1 MTKKTLKTLQILTMN
16 RRGLALLNPYP
27 NEQLPTILSTHIPH
41 FILEKNMALLKTVD
55 AKLFQSEIPYKPM
68 GKYAH
73 FLTVR
78 ITESYPLF
86 QTDSELNKAR
96 VRAGVKDKNT
106 ISRLSMFK
114 RKQSTP
120 ERLVGRELLRK
131 YEFMTA
137 EECEYNVS
145 FAMDNPDC
153 IIYGFAI
160 GDSGSE
166 KSKVV
171 VDTAFSITAFDES
184 HETFTLNAPF
194 ENGTMASKGES
205 GSKAGEVTSRINQQD
220 HIRPQVFFPSIV
232 TLKDPTE
239 ASFLYVFNN
248 ILRTRHY
255 GAQTTRTGRVRNELV
270 GVIFADGEITSNLR
284 WTQAIYDQMKA
295 NNTLKSS
302 DPLDEDDVI
311 TSAKSAIESLMND
324 EFIVHTDFIGDAF
337 IPLINEV
344 KSLTNNE
351 AGIKSILQKADIEA
365 KEYAGKHISKKKT
378 AAKTK

>member
-1 MTKKTLKTLQILTMN
+1 M
-16 RRGLALLNPYP
+16 
-27 NEQLPTILSTHIPH
+27 S
-41 FILEKNMALLKTVD
+41 FLKTVES
-55 AKLFQSEIPYKPM
+55 KFFQSEIPYKSM
-68 GKYAH
+68 GKYVH

-86 QTDSELNKAR
+86 QTDGELNKAR
-96 VRAGVKDKNT
+96 VRAGVKDKTT

-120 ERLVGRELLRK
+120 ERLVGRELLRN
-131 YEFMTA
+131 YGLMTA

-171 VDTAFSITAFDES
+171 VDTAFSITAFDQS
-184 HETFTLNAPF
+184 HETFTLNAPY
-194 ENGTMASKGES
+194 ENGTMASKGEN
-205 GSKAGEVTSRINQQD
+205 GSKPGEVTSRINQQD
-220 HIRPQVFFPSIV
+220 HISPQVFFPSIV

-255 GAQTTRTGRVRNELV
+255 GAQTTRTGRVRNELI
-270 GVIFADGEITSNLR
+270 GVVFADGEITSNLR

-295 NNTLKSS
+295 QNTINPPE
-302 DPLDEDDVI
+302 PLDEDDVI
-311 TSAKSAIESLMND
+311 TAAKSAIEALMAD

-337 IPLINEV
+337 SPLLNEV
-344 KSLTNNE
+344 KSLVGDET
-351 AGIKSILQKADIEA
+351 GIKAVLQKADAEA
-365 KEYAGKHISKKKT
+365 KNYASKHISKKKT
-378 AAKTK
+378 AAKAK

>member
-1 MTKKTLKTLQILTMN
+1 MPFLKSIDSKFFHT
-16 RRGLALLNPYP
+16 
-27 NEQLPTILSTHIPH
+27 
-41 FILEKNMALLKTVD
+41 
-55 AKLFQSEIPYKPM
+55 EIPYKPM

-78 ITESYPLF
+78 VTESYPLF
-86 QTDSELNKAR
+86 QTDGELNKAR
-96 VRAGVKDKNT
+96 VRAGINDANP
-106 ISRLSMFK
+106 ISRLTMFK

-120 ERLVGRELLRK
+120 ERLVGRELFRSYGL
-131 YEFMTA
+131 MTP
-137 EECEYNVS
+137 EDCEYNVK

-171 VDTAFSITAFDES
+171 VDTAFSITAFDGS

-194 ENGTMASKGES
+194 ENGTMASKGEA
-205 GSKAGEVTSRINQQD
+205 GSKPGEVTSRINQQD

-255 GAQTTRTGRVRNELV
+255 GAQTTRTGRLRNELI
-270 GVIFADGEITSNLR
+270 GVVFADGEITSNLR
-284 WTQAIYDQMKA
+284 WTQAIYDQMQA
-295 NNTLKSS
+295 NKTLNST
-302 DPLDEDDVI
+302 DPLNEDEVL
-311 TSAKSAIESLMND
+311 AAAIATIQTLMAE
-324 EFIVHTDFIGDAF
+324 EFIVHTDFIGSDF
-337 IPLINEV
+337 QPLLNEV
-344 KSLTNNE
+344 KQLTGQE
-351 AGIKSILQKADIEA
+351 AGMRSLLEKADAEA
-365 KEYAGKHISKKKT
+365 KTYAQKHISKKSP
-378 AAKTK
+378 AKTK

>member
-1 MTKKTLKTLQILTMN
+1 MKFLKTL
-16 RRGLALLNPYP
+16 
-27 NEQLPTILSTHIPH
+27 
-41 FILEKNMALLKTVD
+41 D
-55 AKLFQSEIPYKPM
+55 AKFFHPEFQYKPM

-78 ITESYPLF
+78 VTESYPLF
-86 QTDSELNKAR
+86 QTDGELNKAR

-120 ERLVGRELLRK
+120 ERLVGRELLRTYDFVK
-131 YEFMTA
+131 P
-137 EECEYNVS
+137 EECEYNVE
-145 FAMDNPDC
+145 FGMDNPDC

-171 VDTAFSITAFDES
+171 VDTAFSITAFDGS
-184 HETFTLNAPF
+184 HETFTLNAPY
-194 ENGTMASKGES
+194 ENGTMASKGEK
-205 GSKAGEVTSRINQQD
+205 GSKPGEVTSRINQQD

-255 GAQTTRTGRVRNELV
+255 GAQTTRTGRVRNELI
-270 GVIFADGEITSNLR
+270 GVVFADGEIVSNLR
-284 WTQAIYDQMKA
+284 WTQAIYDRMKTA
-295 NNTLKSS
+295 GTLKAP
-302 DPLDEDDVI
+302 DPLDEDDVAEA
-311 TSAKSAIESLMND
+311 AKTAVQNLMSE
-324 EFIVHTDFIGDAF
+324 EFIVHTDFIGDDF
-337 IPLINEV
+337 KPLLAEV
-344 KSLTNNE
+344 KTLTASE
-351 AGIKSILQKADIEA
+351 DGIRSILDQANKEA
-365 KEYAGKHISKKKT
+365 KAYYGVHIDKKAKAG
-378 AAKTK
+378 AK

>member
-1 MTKKTLKTLQILTMN
+1 
-16 RRGLALLNPYP
+16 
-27 NEQLPTILSTHIPH
+27 
-41 FILEKNMALLKTVD
+41 MALLKSIDSKFFHT
-55 AKLFQSEIPYKPM
+55 EIPYKPM
-68 GKYAH
+68 GKYVH

-78 ITESYPLF
+78 VTESYPLF
-86 QTDSELNKAR
+86 QTDSELNKSR
-96 VRAGVKDKNT
+96 VRAGVDKANSQT

-120 ERLVGRELLRK
+120 ERLVGRELLRTYGFVK
-131 YEFMTA
+131 P
-137 EECEYNVS
+137 EECEYNVK
-145 FAMDNPDC
+145 FGIDNPDC

-194 ENGTMASKGES
+194 ENGTMASKGE
-205 GSKAGEVTSRINQQD
+205 GDTTKGEVTSRINQQD

-255 GAQTTRTGRVRNELV
+255 GAQTTRTGKVRNELI
-270 GVIFADGEITSNLR
+270 GVVFADGEIVSNLR
-284 WTQAIYDQMKA
+284 WTQTIYDQMKA
-295 NNTLKSS
+295 DGTLKAP
-302 DPLDEDDVI
+302 DPLDEDDV
-311 TSAKSAIESLMND
+311 SQAAKAAIEKLMGE
-324 EFIVHTDFIGDAF
+324 EFIVHTDLIGDDVQS
-337 IPLINEV
+337 LIAEV
-344 KSLTNNE
+344 KSLTASE
-351 AGIKSILQKADIEA
+351 DGIRSILAQADKEA
-365 KEYAGKHISKKKT
+365 KAYAEKHIGKKK
-378 AAKTK
+378 AAGARS

>member
-1 MTKKTLKTLQILTMN
+1 MT
-16 RRGLALLNPYP
+16 
-27 NEQLPTILSTHIPH
+27 
-41 FILEKNMALLKTVD
+41 LLKSIDSKFFHT
-55 AKLFQSEIPYKPM
+55 EIPYKPM
-68 GKYAH
+68 GKYVH

-78 ITESYPLF
+78 VTESYPLF
-86 QTDSELNKAR
+86 QTDGELNKSR
-96 VRAGVKDKNT
+96 VRAGVDKSNSQT

-120 ERLVGRELLRK
+120 ERLVGRELLRTYGLVK
-131 YEFMTA
+131 P
-137 EECEYNVS
+137 EECEYNVE
-145 FAMDNPDC
+145 FGMDNPDC

-184 HETFTLNAPF
+184 HETFTLNAPY
-194 ENGTMASKGES
+194 ENGTMASKGEK
-205 GSKAGEVTSRINQQD
+205 GSKPGEVTSRINQQD

-255 GAQTTRTGRVRNELV
+255 GAQTTRTGRVRNELI
-270 GVIFADGEITSNLR
+270 GVVFADGEIVSNLR

-295 NNTLKSS
+295 ADTLKAP
-302 DPLDEDDVI
+302 DPLDEGEVSEAAE
-311 TSAKSAIESLMND
+311 TAIKALMSE
-324 EFIVHTDFIGDAF
+324 EFIVHTDFIGEDF
-337 IPLINEV
+337 QPLLTEV
-344 KSLTNNE
+344 KSITASE
-351 AGIKSILQKADIEA
+351 EGMRSILNQADQEA
-365 KEYAGKHISKKKT
+365 KAYADKHIGKKKT
-378 AAKTK
+378 ASARS

>member
-1 MTKKTLKTLQILTMN
+1 M
-16 RRGLALLNPYP
+16 
-27 NEQLPTILSTHIPH
+27 S
-41 FILEKNMALLKTVD
+41 LLKTVNT
-55 AKLFQSEIPYKPM
+55 KFFQSEVPYKPM
-68 GKYAH
+68 GKYVH
-73 FLTVR
+73 FLTIR

-86 QTDSELNKAR
+86 QTDGELNKAR
-96 VRAGVKDKNT
+96 VRAGVKDKTT

-120 ERLVGRELLRK
+120 ERLVGRELLRN
-131 YEFMTA
+131 YGLMTA
-137 EECEYNVS
+137 QECEYNVN

-184 HETFTLNAPF
+184 HETFTLNAPY
-194 ENGTMASKGES
+194 ENGTMASKGED
-205 GSKAGEVTSRINQQD
+205 GSKPGEVTSRINQQD

-255 GAQTTRTGRVRNELV
+255 GAQTTRTGRVRNELI

-284 WTQAIYDQMKA
+284 WTQAIYDQMQSSK
-295 NNTLKSS
+295 TIKSP

-311 TSAKSAIESLMND
+311 TAAKTAIEALMAD
-324 EFIVHTDFIGDAF
+324 EFIVHTDFIGETFA
-337 IPLINEV
+337 PLLNEI
-344 KSLTNNE
+344 KTLTGSE
-351 AGIKSILQKADIEA
+351 AGMKSILEKADAEA
-365 KEYAGKHISKKKT
+365 KEYAKKHISKKKT
-378 AAKTK
+378 AAKAG

>member
-1 MTKKTLKTLQILTMN
+1 M
-16 RRGLALLNPYP
+16 
-27 NEQLPTILSTHIPH
+27 S
-41 FILEKNMALLKTVD
+41 FLKTVP
-55 AKLFQSEIPYKPM
+55 AKLFKTEIPYKPM

-73 FLTVR
+73 FLTIR

-86 QTDSELNKAR
+86 QTDGELNKAR
-96 VRAGVKDKNT
+96 VRAGVKDKAT

-120 ERLVGRELLRK
+120 ERLVGRELLRN
-131 YEFMTA
+131 YGLMTA

-184 HETFTLNAPF
+184 HETFTLNAPY
-194 ENGTMASKGES
+194 ENGTMASKGEN
-205 GSKAGEVTSRINQQD
+205 GSKPGEVTSRINQQD

-255 GAQTTRTGRVRNELV
+255 GAQTTRTGRVRNELI
-270 GVIFADGEITSNLR
+270 GVVFADGEITSNLR
-284 WTQAIYDQMKA
+284 WTQAIYDQMQA
-295 NNTLKSS
+295 QNSINPP
-302 DPLDEDDVI
+302 DPLDEDDVM
-311 TSAKSAIESLMND
+311 TAAKSAIEALMAD

-337 IPLINEV
+337 VPVIQEV
-344 KSLTNNE
+344 KSLTGDE
-351 AGIKSILQKADIEA
+351 TGIKAILEKADAEA
-365 KEYAGKHISKKKT
+365 KDYAKKHISKKKT
-378 AAKTK
+378 AAKAK